1 MAKEKGLEPQRH
13 EVYKEFLKGSLKTLN
28 FDAQWFEKNF
38 VLLCALW
45 SKKGLC

>member
-28 FDAQWFEKNF
+28 FDAQWFEKK
-38 VLLCALW
+38 LRAPLCPLE
-45 SKKGLC
+45 